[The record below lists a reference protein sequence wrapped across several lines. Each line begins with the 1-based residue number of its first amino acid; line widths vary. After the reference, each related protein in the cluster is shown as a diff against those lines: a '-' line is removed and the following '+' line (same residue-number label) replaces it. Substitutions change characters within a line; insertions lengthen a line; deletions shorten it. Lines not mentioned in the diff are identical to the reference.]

1 MSDETTYTD
10 TPFMKDCYN
19 VYANGAIQFEMEFSI
34 YVDPFYEYANGETV
48 LEDMIAE
55 IERRRNVYVGE

>member
-10 TPFMKDCYN
+10 TAFMKDCYN
-19 VYANGAIQFEMEFSI
+19 L
-34 YVDPFYEYANGETV
+34 YANGETE
-48 LEDMIAE
+48 LEAMIAE